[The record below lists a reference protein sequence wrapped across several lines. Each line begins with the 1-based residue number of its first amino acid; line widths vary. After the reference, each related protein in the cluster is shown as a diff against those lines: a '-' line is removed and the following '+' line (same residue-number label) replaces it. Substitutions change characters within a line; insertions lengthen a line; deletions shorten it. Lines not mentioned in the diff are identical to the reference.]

1 MLARHAENLFWAGRY
16 LERAED
22 AARLLDV
29 TYHGQLQAMPWETDQ
44 AWVDLVE
51 SLGLRSEFEQ
61 TGADPSAASVSH
73 FIMDSAANESSISTS
88 VARARENIRA
98 VREMV
103 PTELWEALNAF
114 YLELG
119 QRDLG
124 FEVENQPHAL
134 CGDVKRRC
142 QSVAGVAAETMN
154 RDEAWQFLQIGW
166 MLERA
171 AMTCR
176 LLDVRYPQLV
186 EAGPS
191 GGFHL
196 WLATLRSAAGAEAF
210 RRLYRGSISP
220 TDVIDFLL
228 LSDTF
233 PRSVY
238 FCLRSAE
245 GAVRRIPSRDGRT
258 RPERLLGQL
267 RSELEY
273 VDLAEL
279 VSGAAHEELDR
290 LRQSIEQISEAVAL
304 QFFRNSEEHS
314 LLALD
319 RRVRF

>member
-1 MLARHAENLFWAGRY
+1 MLARHAENLYWAGRY

-44 AWVDLVE
+44 AWSDLVS
-51 SLGLRSEFEQ
+51 SLGLDADFEQ
-61 TGADPSAASVSH
+61 TGAQPTAASVSH
-73 FIMDSAANESSISTS
+73 FIMHSAANQSSIETS

-103 PTELWEALNAF
+103 PTELWEGLNTF
-114 YLELG
+114 YLELSH
-119 QRDLG
+119 RDLG
-124 FEVENQPHAL
+124 FEVENQPHAV
-134 CGDVKRRC
+134 CAEVKRRC

-176 LLDVRYPQLV
+176 LLDIRYPQLV
-186 EAGPS
+186 EAGTS

-196 WLATLRSAAGAEAF
+196 WLATLKSAAGAEAF
-210 RRLYRGSISP
+210 RRTYRGSISP

-238 FCLRSAE
+238 YCLRSAE
-245 GAVRRIPSRDGRT
+245 GAVRRIPSREGRT

-273 VDLAEL
+273 VDLQEL
-279 VSGAAHEELDR
+279 VGGDAHTR
-290 LRQSIEQISEAVAL
+290 LEQIRKSIEQIGEAVAI
-304 QFFRNSEEHS
+304 QFFRNSEEHA
-314 LLALD
+314 LLPLD

>member
-44 AWVDLVE
+44 AWADLVRT
-51 SLGLRSEFEQ
+51 LGLEIDFDSTNAE
-61 TGADPSAASVSH
+61 PSAASVSR
-73 FIMDSAANESSISTS
+73 FIVHGEANLSSIDVS
-88 VARARENIRA
+88 VGRARENIRS

-119 QRDLG
+119 TRDLA

-142 QSVAGVAAETMN
+142 QTVAGVAAETMN

-196 WLATLRSAAGAEAF
+196 WLATLKSAAGAEAF
-210 RRLYRGSISP
+210 RRTYRGSISP

-238 FCLRSAE
+238 YCLKTAE
-245 GAVRRIPSRDGRT
+245 GAVRRIPSHDGRT

-267 RSELEY
+267 RSQLEY
-273 VDLAEL
+273 LDLQEL
-279 VSGAAHEELDR
+279 VAGEAHAEFDR
-290 LRQSIEQISEAVAL
+290 LRRSIEQVGEAVAL
-304 QFFRNSEEHS
+304 QFFRNSEELS
-314 LLALD
+314 LLPLD

>member
-44 AWVDLVE
+44 AWSDLLM
-51 SLGLRSEFEQ
+51 SLGLQSGFEE
-61 TGADPSAASVSH
+61 TGAQPNAASVSH
-73 FIMDSAANESSISTS
+73 FIVHSSANQSSIEVS
-88 VARARENIRA
+88 VSRARENIRA

-114 YLELG
+114 YLDLT
-119 QRDLG
+119 QRDVG
-124 FEVENQPHAL
+124 FEIENQPHAL

-196 WLATLRSAAGAEAF
+196 WLTTLRGAAGAEAF
-210 RRLYRGSISP
+210 RRTYRGSISP

-238 FCLRSAE
+238 FCLNRAE
-245 GAVRRIPSRDGRT
+245 GAVRRISGRGERT
-258 RPERLLGQL
+258 RPQRLLGQL
-267 RSELEY
+267 RSDLEY

-279 VSGAAHEELDR
+279 VGGDPHAELDR
-290 LRQSIEQISEAVAL
+290 LHSSIEQICEAVGF
-304 QFFRNSEEHS
+304 QFFRNSEEFA
-314 LLALD
+314 LLPLD
-319 RRVRF
+319 RQVRF